1 MEVLEWIFGLASTS
15 TQKQA
20 EAQDQVLF
28 MDSASQV
35 WKEPVLSPVQKI
47 QLSLAARNSSCP
59 RAGLNPQ
66 QCSK

>member
-1 MEVLEWIFGLASTS
+1 MEALEWSFGLASIS

-20 EAQDQVLF
+20 EAQGQMVF

-35 WKEPVLSPVQKI
+35 WKEPGLSPVQKEI
-47 QLSLAARNSSCP
+47 QLILALRDSCP
-59 RAGLNPQ
+59 RAGLNAQ